1 MPMLN
6 KFHIV
11 NLLMAGSRNV
21 TSGTDT
27 KNSKVRPIVSC
38 LLKPC
43 LDTSLELEVHIRK
56 NKTILASP
64 TSEQVT
70 TR

>member
-27 KNSKVRPIVSC
+27 KNSKVTHPGVFEYPIRVS
-38 LLKPC
+38 
-43 LDTSLELEVHIRK
+43 DREVHMLQPAEWNYNGKLR
-56 NKTILASP
+56 
-64 TSEQVT
+64 VF
-70 TR
+70 